1 MSVAATTDVRARDA
15 IGIAAASAGMVLFA
29 WCSHQGLPWSMA
41 GAAGL
46 LITASAMSWLQFG
59 GASPASVL
67 GLERFSRPAAMFAVA
82 GVLIGVGAGASQ
94 RYALGIPVQPAEHLE
109 WFVVVACLIG
119 ATEEIVYRGWL
130 LGRGRSLGW
139 PTTVVVAAAAH
150 AAYKT
155 ALFAWPSVPSFLS
168 GVDLAGIALGTFA
181 GGIVLG
187 VLRVTSGS
195 LIPAVLAHIAFDFVV
210 YASVAQAPWWVWG

>member
-15 IGIAAASAGMVLFA
+15 IGIATASVGLVLFA

-59 GASPASVL
+59 GASSASVL
-67 GLERFSRPAAMFAVA
+67 GLERFSRSATMFAVA
-82 GVLIGVGAGASQ
+82 GVLIGVGAGVSQ
-94 RYALGIPVQPAEHLE
+94 RYALGIPVQPAERVE

-130 LGRGRSLGW
+130 LGRVRSFGW
-139 PTTVVVAAAAH
+139 PAAVVVAAAAH

-155 ALFAWPSVPSFLS
+155 ALFAWPSVPSA
-168 GVDLAGIALGTFA
+168 VDLTGIALGTFA

-187 VLRVTSGS
+187 VLRVMSGS
-195 LIPAVLAHIAFDFVV
+195 LIPAVLAHMAFDFVV
-210 YASVAQAPWWVWG
+210 YASVAHAPWWVWG